1 MIARLAVLAGL
12 IACPLSA
19 QQPSRPDETYT
30 VEYYYKAKWGFAEEF
45 IRLFRKNHYPIL
57 QKEMEKGRIVSVTG
71 VTPRF
76 HMTEADRWDY
86 RVTIVFRSAEAAAA
100 PSAVTEADR
109 RQLYPD
115 QATFTREEQRR
126 FEILLSHWD
135 LPITSVVLTQQ

>member
-1 MIARLAVLAGL
+1 MNVRLLLTAAVIAW
-12 IACPLSA
+12 PLSA
-19 QQPSRPDETYT
+19 QQPSGADESYT

-76 HMTEADRWDY
+76 HMTEAERWDY
-86 RVTIVFRSAEAAAA
+86 RVTIVFRSAAAAAA
-100 PSAVTEADR
+100 PSAVTDADR

-115 QATFTREEQRR
+115 QETFAREEQRR
-126 FEILLSHWD
+126 FEILLAHWD
-135 LPITSVVLTQQ
+135 LPIARVVLTP